1 MSELDPRKFDWPIPE
16 PGSPEEEALNESLQY
31 AGEGIQEDLLSLPAG
46 MASDFTE
53 LLTRCFDESPAP
65 VESVTALERLFANTE
80 DIEDFVRLALQHRSG
95 FQRLYTLLGHSRW
108 LGGYLLQDGWR
119 ELITADPETLSRPLQ
134 REAVKTA
141 ARARIERGENP
152 AAALR
157 RNHHTFLTGVLYR
170 EVVLKQQL
178 ENVAKEISDLADAA
192 LDVAIEQ
199 AESTLETRRGLKRA
213 DDFRFCVIAMG
224 KHGAQELNYSS
235 DIDLMFVFDGSG
247 AGRIDG
253 LGYAVKLAE
262 ALIPLIDAVTEHG
275 HVFRVDTRLRPEGK
289 RGRIA
294 RGLESMVQY
303 YFSFGRTWERQ
314 ALIKARACAGDIAL
328 GEELLQ
334 RLQGWVYRKYLSIEE
349 INEIKGLKRRIE
361 QRTEARDEAFIDVK
375 TGFGGIRDIEF
386 AVQFLQLLNG
396 GRMPEVRLRGT
407 LPALRSLAS
416 AGALRDDEAGT
427 LSDAYRFLRSVE
439 HRLQIWDGFQTHA
452 LPSDAAEL
460 KRLGRAMGYGGGN
473 LDPARRLIHD
483 LQAHT
488 LRARGLMLRLFADLF
503 EQHPSA
509 EESSLVLDP
518 DLDAQDAEPVLKR
531 YRFSD
536 PGVAFTTIRELARE
550 SDASIYEARA
560 RKYLASIMPA
570 LLSFCAGSPDA
581 DFTLRNFE
589 RITAALGA
597 KTILFELIAEDPR
610 ALRVFGAIAANSD
623 WLTDILSRRP
633 GLVDEFLDELQTF
646 SSLDR
651 AALRTQLAS
660 RMQFADDA
668 LDAFFWERDVELL
681 RIGLF
686 DLTGRTPL
694 PETLRE
700 LSALAEVMIDAAL
713 DVAIGEV
720 LDRDDLN
727 LRGDP
732 RDHLAVI
739 GMGKLGAGAMNY
751 ASDLDLVFAYDPA
764 AFEDHA
770 TAQAFY
776 SRVVRKVLNL
786 LSSSGERGKL
796 YEVDLRLRPRGG
808 ASNLAVTLDELE
820 RYLQTEAGFWERLA
834 GCRARVLNPDGVAGA
849 RAVQVFEKFVY
860 DGEADAQQT
869 LDMRARLEQ
878 ESPRNAL
885 KRGRGGTLDIEFL
898 LAHLQLKHAKDIPA
912 LRQPD
917 LWEVLEVAREH
928 RLVDARL
935 YDMIAGSYA
944 FLRQVVNRLQIL
956 DGVSRHE
963 LPEGDRLEIFAMR
976 MGYRSGGGLTAT
988 DQLMEEL
995 DWHRENAR
1003 AAFVQL
1009 VSPS

>member
-1 MSELDPRKFDWPIPE
+1 MTELDPRKFDWPIPE

-31 AGEGIQEDLLSLPAG
+31 ASEGIQDDLRELPGDIATN
-46 MASDFTE
+46 FTE
-53 LLTRCFDESPAP
+53 LLSRCFDDSPAP
-65 VESVTALERLFANTE
+65 TESVSALARLFADCD
-80 DIEDFVRLALQHRSG
+80 DIVEFVGLALDRPAG
-95 FQRLYTLLGHSRW
+95 FGRLFQLMGHSRW
-108 LGGYLLQDGWR
+108 LGGYLARHGWR
-119 ELITADPETLSRPLQ
+119 DFMTADEKAFADEVTR
-134 REAVKTA
+134 TA
-141 ARARIERGENP
+141 AAAWARGRIADGED
-152 AAALR
+152 AATALR
-157 RNHHTFLTGVLYR
+157 HNHKRLLARVLYR
-170 EVVLKQQL
+170 EVVLKQPL
-178 ENVAKEISDLADAA
+178 EVITREISALADAA
-192 LDVAIEQ
+192 LEVALEQ
-199 AESTLETRRGLKRA
+199 SYATLETKRGLKRA
-213 DDFRFCVIAMG
+213 DDFRFCVVAMG
-224 KHGAQELNYSS
+224 KHGASELNYSS

-247 AGRIDG
+247 SGRLDG
-253 LGYAVKLAE
+253 FGYAVKLAE
-262 ALIPLIDAVTEHG
+262 TLIPLIDSVTQHG
-275 HVFRVDTRLRPEGK
+275 QVFRVDTRLRPEGS
-289 RGRIA
+289 RGRLA
-294 RGLESMVQY
+294 RGLEAMVGY
-303 YFSFGRTWERQ
+303 YYSFGRTWERQ
-314 ALIKARACAGDIAL
+314 ALIKARACAGDTAL
-328 GEELLQ
+328 GEELIT
-334 RLQGWVYRKYLSIEE
+334 RLSGWVYRKYLSIEE
-349 INEIKGLKRRIE
+349 INSIKGLKRRIE
-361 QRTEARDEAFIDVK
+361 KRTEVRDEAFVDVK

-386 AVQFLQLLNG
+386 AAQFLQLLNG
-396 GRMPEVRLRGT
+396 GRIESVRAAST
-407 LPALRSLAS
+407 LGALEALAK
-416 AGALRDDEAGT
+416 AGALREDEAET
-427 LSDAYRFLRSVE
+427 LAGAYRFLRAVE
-439 HRLQIWDGFQTHA
+439 HRLQVWDGFQTHA
-452 LPSDAAEL
+452 LPNDAVDL

-473 LDPARRLIHD
+473 FDPARTLVHD

-509 EESSLVLDP
+509 EESGLVLDP
-518 DLDAQDAEPVLKR
+518 DLEEEQAEPVLRR

-536 PGVAFTTIRELARE
+536 PGVAFSTIRELARE
-550 SDASIYEARA
+550 SDSSIYEARA

-570 LLSFCAGSPDA
+570 LLAFCADSPDA

-589 RITAALGA
+589 RITSALGA

-610 ALRVFGAIAANSD
+610 ALQVFGAIAANSD

-651 AALRTQLAS
+651 AALRRQLGQ
-660 RMQFADDA
+660 RMQFANDA

-713 DVAIGEV
+713 DVAIAEV
-720 LDRDDLN
+720 LDKDELK
-727 LRGDP
+727 LTGDP

-751 ASDLDLVFAYDPA
+751 ASDLDLVFAYDPD

-776 SRVVRKVLNL
+776 SKVVRKVLSL
-786 LSSSGERGKL
+786 LSSTGERGKL

-808 ASNLAVTLDELE
+808 ASTLAVTLDELDN
-820 RYLQTEAGFWERLA
+820 YLETEAGFWERLA

-849 RAVQVFEKFVY
+849 QAVRILEAFVY
-860 DGEADAQQT
+860 GGEPDARQT

-878 ESPRNAL
+878 ESPRNVL

-898 LAHLQLKHAKDIPA
+898 LAHLQLRHAKDIPA

-928 RLVDARL
+928 ELVDARA

-963 LPEGDRLEIFAMR
+963 LPEGAALEVFAMR
-976 MGYRSGGGLTAT
+976 MGYRPGGGMSAT

-995 DWHRENAR
+995 DWHRNNAR
-1003 AAFVQL
+1003 AAFDQF
-1009 VSPS
+1009 VSLS